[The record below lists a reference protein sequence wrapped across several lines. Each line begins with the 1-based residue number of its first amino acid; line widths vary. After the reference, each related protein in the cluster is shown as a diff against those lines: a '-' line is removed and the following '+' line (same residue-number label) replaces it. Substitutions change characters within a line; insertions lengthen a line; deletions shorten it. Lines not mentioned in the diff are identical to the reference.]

1 MILAVDVG
9 KARVGLAVAA
19 QNSELVLPL
28 DAVARHV
35 AVAEISKMV
44 IERQI
49 STIYVGNPINLK
61 GESTLSTE
69 DAVAFA
75 MQLQELAPVFLV
87 DERLTTAL
95 VLNHAKGATRPS
107 QVDSL
112 SAAEILK
119 LVISNPACAK
129 EIDG

>member
-19 QNSELVLPL
+19 ANSELVLPIE
-28 DAVARHV
+28 AVARHQ
-35 AVAEISKMV
+35 AAAEIAQMV
-44 IERQI
+44 RDREI
-49 STIYVGNPINLK
+49 SIIYVGNPINLK
-61 GESTLSTE
+61 GASTLSTA
-69 DAVAFA
+69 DAISFA
-75 MQLQELAPVFLV
+75 RQLEEFAPVFMV
-87 DERLTTAL
+87 DERLTTSL
-95 VLNHAKGATRPS
+95 VLNLAKGHPKPT

-119 LVISNPACAK
+119 LVIANPNCAK